1 MNSVSTELKYCV
13 FQISHCYAQLT
24 PQERKKASWILK
36 QSLNSLTITKNDAT
50 NLIKQTLHTVCE
62 FCFGFWQG
70 EAEMHFLQKLQR
82 RECAYKPKYKQREI
96 CICVYIY
103 VYMCQH
109 SASSSDRACV
119 WDTFPYQLKVMEGKK
134 ASHQLPAYWIL
145 PSSSWI
151 NQKLN

>member
-50 NLIKQTLHTVCE
+50 NLIKQTLHTICE
-62 FCFGFWQG
+62 FCLAFGR
-70 EAEMHFLQKLQR
+70 ERQKCIFYKNF
-82 RECAYKPKYKQREI
+82 REENVHRNLNTNTEKYAYV
-96 CICVYIY
+96 CIYMRTCVNILLHQVTEHAYE
-103 VYMCQH
+103 
-109 SASSSDRACV
+109 
-119 WDTFPYQLKVMEGKK
+119 TFPYQLKVMEGKK